1 MSVIRIPSPDDML
14 IVVAQFPTCSPQR
27 LFEYW
32 TKPELV
38 TQWWSI
44 SAEIEPCLGG
54 FYHFFWPQ
62 TNWHLRGLYTA
73 FQPGQRLAFTWRWG
87 HHPVQELV
95 LVAFE
100 PFAEHGTHMI
110 IGQGS
115 YNDTLQ
121 SQEDKQSH
129 LDGWMHFVPRLQ
141 HLMQTETLQLH
152 L

>member
-1 MSVIRIPSPDDML
+1 MSVIRIPSPNDML
-14 IVVAQFPTCSPQR
+14 IVAAQFPVCSPQR

-32 TKPELV
+32 TKPDLV
-38 TQWWSI
+38 TQWWPI

-54 FYHFFWPQ
+54 SYHFFWPQ
-62 TNWHLRGLYTA
+62 TDWHLRGLYTA
-73 FQPGQRLAFTWRWG
+73 FQPGKRLAFTWRWK

-110 IGQGS
+110 IGHGS
-115 YNDTLQ
+115 YNDSPQ

-141 HLMQTETLQLH
+141 NLVEAETLQLH

>member
-1 MSVIRIPSPDDML
+1 MAL
-14 IVVAQFPTCSPQR
+14 
-27 LFEYW
+27 
-32 TKPELV
+32 
-38 TQWWSI
+38 
-44 SAEIEPCLGG
+44 
-54 FYHFFWPQ
+54 
-62 TNWHLRGLYTA
+62 
-73 FQPGQRLAFTWRWG
+73 G